1 MNISV
6 VIPNYNGGK
15 YIESCLDSLY
25 LQTLM
30 PDEIIIVDNNSMDK
44 SKAIIKSKYA
54 KVKLISLNKNYGF
67 SRAVNE
73 GLKIA
78 KGKYVILLNN
88 DTKAEVTWVEN
99 LYNTIRSNN
108 EIFSCSS
115 KMLKYHDKDLIDDAG
130 DEYTILGW
138 ARKRGDSKNKKLY
151 TKSEEVFSSCAGAA
165 IYKRD
170 IFFEIGYF
178 DEKFFAYL
186 EDMDISYRARLFGY
200 INYYCA
206 NAVIYHIGSATTG
219 SKHNSFK
226 ARLSSR
232 NNVYLIYKNMP
243 LIQIIFNIPFIFIGY
258 LTKLVFF
265 TTKGYGKD
273 YLAGSIEGIKGTKDM
288 SKIKSNS
295 GFMIYFKIQLK
306 LIKNTLKIFSF

>member
-1 MNISV
+1 MDISV
-6 VIPNYNGGK
+6 VIPNYNGER

-30 PDEIIIVDNNSMDK
+30 PDEIIIVDNDSRDK
-44 SKAIIKSKYA
+44 SKAIIKDKYA

-67 SRAVNE
+67 SKAVNE
-73 GLKIA
+73 GIKIA
-78 KGKYVILLNN
+78 RGKYVILLNN

-99 LYNTIRSNN
+99 LYNCIRSN
-108 EIFSCSS
+108 EKIFSCSS
-115 KMLKYHDKDLIDDAG
+115 KMLKYHDKDLIDDVG

-138 ARKRGDSKNKKLY
+138 ARKRGDSKSKDFY
-151 TKSEEVFSSCAGAA
+151 TKSEEVFSACAGAA
-165 IYKRD
+165 IYKREV
-170 IFFEIGYF
+170 FLKIGYF

-186 EDMDISYRARLFGY
+186 EDMDISYRAKLFGY

-219 SKHNSFK
+219 SKHNAFK

-243 LIQIIFNIPFIFIGY
+243 LIQLVLNIPFIFIGY
-258 LTKLVFF
+258 FIKLIFF
-265 TTKGYGKD
+265 TIKGYGKE
-273 YLAGSIEGIKGTKDM
+273 YLTGIMEGIKGTKDM
-288 SKIKSNS
+288 SKIKSNK
-295 GFMIYFKIQLK
+295 GFIIYFKIQLK
-306 LIKNTLKIFSF
+306 LIKNTFKIFSF